1 MQTLMIER
9 MEPGNPDSLYELWE
23 DVKLISNTL
32 TYEQALEMI
41 IKKDDERW
49 EKGA

>member
-1 MQTLMIER
+1 MSCLAFKKMN
-9 MEPGNPDSLYELWE
+9 PDDPDSLYELWE
-23 DVKLISNTL
+23 DGKLISNTL

-41 IKKDDERW
+41 IKKDDKRW

>member
-1 MQTLMIER
+1 MSELTFQR
-9 MEPGNPDSLYELWE
+9 VNKDDPNSLYELWE
-23 DVKLISNTL
+23 NGKLISNTL
-32 TYEQALEMI
+32 TYEQALDMI